1 MLLFCSHAQMLMAE
15 NVMEYLSGAS
25 VSLFFFLPAHF
36 QTFEMLTKK
45 MKGQDMCTARTL
57 TSEVP
62 SFCNATDE

>member
-25 VSLFFFLPAHF
+25 VSFLLPAHF
-36 QTFEMLTKK
+36 QTFEMVKKK